1 MSGASAT
8 VKGHKK
14 SKDRHGIRIILLEH
28 FNFLSFISL
37 CLHELV
43 LTLVVSLLS
52 VKFSIKS
59 FRVPELYIE
68 VPETASVGS
77 MKVCACS
84 LPGLLEYIGP

>member
-1 MSGASAT
+1 M
-8 VKGHKK
+8 
-14 SKDRHGIRIILLEH
+14 
-28 FNFLSFISL
+28 
-37 CLHELV
+37 
-43 LTLVVSLLS
+43 VSLLS

-59 FRVPELYIE
+59 FKVPELYIE

>member
-14 SKDRHGIRIILLEH
+14 AKDRHGIRIILLEH

-43 LTLVVSLLS
+43 LTLVLLS

-84 LPGLLEYIGP
+84 LPGLLQYIGP